1 MQNTIHNLTR
11 QLSEF
16 NDGEPWIDE
25 TFSKKLT
32 GLTEEQ
38 AFTRPSPAI
47 HSVAEI
53 VSHLLEWRI
62 SVLSILKGGARTVTM
77 DSPSN
82 WKTNDMLRQEGW
94 NVLKEKFY
102 KSQQDI
108 ISFLDQQ
115 QDDYLLK
122 VDGKENHSYLYYT
135 EGLIHH
141 DMYHLGQ
148 IGLVIKMLST
158 A

>member
-1 MQNTIHNLTR
+1 MNNTIQNLTR
-11 QLSEF
+11 QLSGSM
-16 NDGEPWIDE
+16 DGEPWVDE

-38 AFTRPSPAI
+38 AFTRPLPSV

-62 SVLSILKGGARTVTM
+62 SVLSVLQGGARTLTM
-77 DSPSN
+77 ESPSN
-82 WKTNDMLRQEGW
+82 WKSNDFLRKEGW
-94 NVLKEKFY
+94 ATLKNKFY

-108 ISFLDQQ
+108 IAFLEGQT
-115 QDDYLLK
+115 DDYLEQT
-122 VDGKENHSYLYYT
+122 DREDHSYLYYT

-148 IGLVIKMLST
+148 IGLVIKMLSS

>member
-1 MQNTIHNLTR
+1 MNNSIHNFTR

-32 GLTEEQ
+32 GLSEEQ
-38 AFTRPSPAI
+38 AFTRPHPSV

-62 SVLSILKGGARTVTM
+62 SILSILQGGARTITI

-82 WKTNDMLRQEGW
+82 WKSNDTLRKEGW
-94 NVLKEKFY
+94 TILKERFY

-108 ISFLDQQ
+108 IAFLSRQ
-115 QDDYLLK
+115 QDDYLLQEDK
-122 VDGKENHSYLYYT
+122 KENHSYLYYV
-135 EGLIHH
+135 EGLVHH